1 MWSYLAIQGL
11 LFFLFFQPDL
21 VSSRAVRVLLVAV
34 GVLAIISSY
43 LFADMDPFVW
53 ILYALGIALT
63 YRMAQKALRWVAV
76 NRQNM
81 REEIT
86 VIEAKSRDYNR
97 EVAERD
103 ARVKTLQ
110 DEINQVSHMYDKV
123 KEMSRA
129 LEFLDVF
136 IDLSE
141 VLMGSFG
148 VRKSR
153 LILVAQN
160 LKQGLTIE
168 RVYQIDHRYLQF
180 SAQDKGALSQDV
192 MFRGEVYPFD
202 LRLLEILEKESKPF
216 TIWSG
221 GENAA
226 ASSDRDL
233 KLPTGMGSF
242 TAIPVRT
249 GDGLSAILTLEG
261 LERRNETA
269 IAILADRFIAEFK
282 RIKLYADVQ
291 RLAITDWLTGAY
303 VRRHFFK
310 RLEEELSRS
319 ARFNLKFSFLM
330 IDLDAFKALNDRHGH
345 LAGDAVLRQTADVI
359 KKTLREVDLVGRYGG
374 EEFAAILLDT
384 DENGAMYVA
393 ERIRKAIEQHDYRA
407 YDLSLK
413 MTASIGVATFSAA
426 IREPGEIVEW
436 ADSALYQ
443 AKRQGKN
450 RVCAYINR

>member
-1 MWSYLAIQGL
+1 MWTYLAIQGL

-21 VSSRAVRVLLVAV
+21 VSSRVVRVMLVAV
-34 GVLAIISSY
+34 GLLAIVSSY
-43 LFADMDPFVW
+43 LFASMDPFVW
-53 ILYALGIALT
+53 ILYTLGIALT

-103 ARVKTLQ
+103 ARVKALQ

-136 IDLSE
+136 VDLSE

-148 VRKSR
+148 VNKSR
-153 LILVAQN
+153 LLMLAHQA
-160 LKQGLTIE
+160 KQGLTIE
-168 RVYQIDHRYLQF
+168 RVYQIDQRYLQF
-180 SAQDKGALSQDV
+180 SSQDKGLLSQDV

-202 LRLLEILEKESKPF
+202 LRLLEILEKETKPV
-216 TIWSG
+216 IVRG
-221 GENAA
+221 AA
-226 ASSDRDL
+226 DAERDL
-233 KLPTGMGSF
+233 RLPAGLGSF
-242 TAIPVRT
+242 IAVPVRSPE
-249 GDGLSAILTLEG
+249 GLAAILTLEG
-261 LERRNETA
+261 LDRKHE
-269 IAILADRFIAEFK
+269 IAIGILVDRFIAEFK

-310 RLEEELSRS
+310 RLEEEISRS

-330 IDLDAFKALNDRHGH
+330 IDLDEFKACNDRYGH
-345 LAGDAVLRQTADVI
+345 LAGDAILRQTADLI

-393 ERIRKAIEQHDYRA
+393 ERTRKAIEQHDYRA

-413 MTASIGVATFSAA
+413 MTASIGVATFSAS
-426 IREPGEIVEW
+426 IREPGELVEW

>member
-1 MWSYLAIQGL
+1 MWTYLAIQGL

-21 VSSRAVRVLLVAV
+21 VSSRSARVLLVAI
-34 GVLAIISSY
+34 GVLAIISAY
-43 LFADMDPFVW
+43 LFAGMDPFVW

-63 YRMAQKALRWVAV
+63 YRMAQKALRWVAI

-103 ARVKTLQ
+103 ERVSVLQ
-110 DEINQVSHMYDKV
+110 NEIAQVSHMYDKV

-136 IDLSE
+136 IDVSE
-141 VLMGSFG
+141 VLMSTFG

-153 LILVAQN
+153 LILVGN
-160 LKQGLTIE
+160 NSKQELTIE
-168 RVYQIDHRYLQF
+168 RVYQIDQRYLQF
-180 SAQDKGALSQDV
+180 SPQDKGLLSQDV

-202 LRLLEILEKESKPF
+202 LRLLEILEKEDKPF
-216 TIWSG
+216 TIWAPG
-221 GENAA
+221 DAA
-226 ASSDRDL
+226 DKEI
-233 KLPTGMGSF
+233 KLPSGMGSL
-242 TAIPVRT
+242 TAIPVRST
-249 GDGLSAILTLEG
+249 TGLSAILTLEG
-261 LERRNETA
+261 LERRHESST
-269 IAILADRFIAEFK
+269 AILADRFIAEFK

-330 IDLDAFKALNDRHGH
+330 IDLDNFKALNDQHGH

-384 DENGAMYVA
+384 DESGAMYVA
-393 ERIRKAIEQHDYRA
+393 ERVRKGIEQHEYHA
-407 YDLSLK
+407 YDLVLK
-413 MTASIGVATFSAA
+413 MTASIGVATFSPA

>member
-21 VSSRAVRVLLVAV
+21 VSSRPVRVMLVAI
-34 GVLAIISSY
+34 GTLAIVSSY
-43 LFADMDPFVW
+43 LFAGMDPFVW
-53 ILYALGIALT
+53 LMYALGIALT

-97 EVAERD
+97 EVADRD
-103 ARVKTLQ
+103 QRVKALQ

-136 IDLSE
+136 VDLSE
-141 VLMGSFG
+141 ILMGSFG
-148 VRKSR
+148 IRKSR
-153 LILVAQN
+153 LIMVSSQP
-160 LKQGLTIE
+160 KQGLTIE
-168 RVYQIDHRYLQF
+168 RVYQIDQRYFQF
-180 SAQDKGALSQDV
+180 STQDKGLLSPDV

-202 LRLLEILEKESKPF
+202 LRLLELFEKESKPMVV
-216 TIWSG
+216 WPG
-221 GENAA
+221 AA
-226 ASSDRDL
+226 DAADREI
-233 KLPTGMGSF
+233 KLPAGTGSF

-249 GDGLSAILTLEG
+249 SSGLAAILTLEG
-261 LERRNETA
+261 LERRHETSVG
-269 IAILADRFIAEFK
+269 ILADRFVAEFK

-310 RLEEELSRS
+310 RLEEEISRS

-330 IDLDAFKALNDRHGH
+330 IDLDGFKLCNDRHGH
-345 LAGDAVLRQTADVI
+345 LAGDAILRQTAELI
-359 KKTLREVDLVGRYGG
+359 KKALREVDLVGRYGG

>member
-21 VSSRAVRVLLVAV
+21 VSSRLARVVLVAV
-34 GVLAIISSY
+34 GVLAVVASY
-43 LFADMDPFVW
+43 LFAGMDPFVW
-53 ILYALGIALT
+53 ILYAVGVWLT

-103 ARVKTLQ
+103 ARVKVMQ

-136 IDLSE
+136 VDLSE
-141 VLMGSFG
+141 VLMENFG
-148 VRKSR
+148 IRKSR
-153 LILVAQN
+153 LVMLSSQA
-160 LKQGLTIE
+160 KQGLTIE

-180 SAQDKGALSQDV
+180 STQDKGLLSQDV

-202 LRLLEILEKESKPF
+202 LRLLEIMDKNPKPLLV
-216 TIWSG
+216 WG
-221 GENAA
+221 GAA
-226 ASSDRDL
+226 AIDSELR
-233 KLPTGMGSF
+233 LPAGMGSF
-242 TAIPVRT
+242 FAMPVST
-249 GDGLSAILTLEG
+249 LDGLSAILTLEG
-261 LERRNETA
+261 LDRRHETS
-269 IAILADRFIAEFK
+269 IGILVDRFIAEFK

-310 RLEEELSRS
+310 RLEEEISRS

-330 IDLDAFKALNDRHGH
+330 IDLDDFKSCNDRHGH
-345 LAGDAVLRQTADVI
+345 LVGDAILRQTADLI
-359 KKTLREVDLVGRYGG
+359 KKSLREVDLVGRYGG

-384 DENGAMYVA
+384 DEHGAMYVA
-393 ERIRKAIEQHDYRA
+393 ERTRKAIEQHDYRA

-413 MTASIGVATFSAA
+413 MTASIGVATFSASV
-426 IREPGEIVEW
+426 REPGEIVEW

-450 RVCAYINR
+450 RVCAFINR

>member
-21 VSSRAVRVLLVAV
+21 VSSRAARVLLVAI
-34 GVLAIISSY
+34 GVLTIISSF
-43 LFADMDPFVW
+43 LFAEMDPFVW
-53 ILYALGIALT
+53 ILYALGIAMT

-103 ARVKTLQ
+103 ERVKALQ
-110 DEINQVSHMYDKV
+110 DEIGQVSRMYDKV

-129 LEFLDVF
+129 LDFLDVF
-136 IDLSE
+136 IDASE
-141 VLMGSFG
+141 LLMSSFG
-148 VRKSR
+148 VRKCR
-153 LILVAQN
+153 LILVGQSA
-160 LKQGLTIE
+160 KQGLTIE
-168 RVYQIDHRYLQF
+168 RVYQIDPRYLQF
-180 SAQDKGALSQDV
+180 SAQDKGLLSQDV

-202 LRLLEILEKESKPF
+202 LRLLEILEKEDKPF
-216 TIWSG
+216 TIWGSA
-221 GENAA
+221 ETAEK
-226 ASSDRDL
+226 DL
-233 KLPTGMGSF
+233 RLPAGVGSL
-242 TAIPVRT
+242 TAIPVRSA
-249 GDGLSAILTLEG
+249 DGLSAILTLEG
-261 LERRNETA
+261 LERRHETS

-330 IDLDAFKALNDRHGH
+330 IDLDNFKALNDQHGH

-359 KKTLREVDLVGRYGG
+359 KRTLREVDLVGRYGG

-393 ERIRKAIEQHDYRA
+393 ERVRKGIEQHDYRA

-413 MTASIGVATFSAA
+413 MTASIGVATFSAG

>member
-21 VSSRAVRVLLVAV
+21 VSSRIVRVMLVAV
-34 GVLAIISSY
+34 GILAIVSSC
-43 LFADMDPFVW
+43 LFAEMDPFVW
-53 ILYALGIALT
+53 ILYALGILLT

-81 REEIT
+81 REEIA

-97 EVAERD
+97 EVADRD
-103 ARVKTLQ
+103 ARVTTLQ
-110 DEINQVSHMYDKV
+110 NEIQQVSHMYDKV

-136 IDLSE
+136 VDVSE
-141 VLMGSFG
+141 ILMSSFG

-153 LILVAQN
+153 LIMLTSQAKQG
-160 LKQGLTIE
+160 QGLTIE
-168 RVYQIDHRYLQF
+168 RVYQIDQRYLQF
-180 SAQDKGALSQDV
+180 SSQDKGLLSPDV

-202 LRLLEILEKESKPF
+202 LRLLEIMDKDAKPLV
-216 TIWSG
+216 IW
-221 GENAA
+221 GEGAERG
-226 ASSDRDL
+226 DF
-233 KLPTGMGSF
+233 KLPPGTGSF
-242 TAIPVRT
+242 TAIPVR
-249 GDGLSAILTLEG
+249 GSDGLAAILTLEG
-261 LERRNETA
+261 LERRNETS

-310 RLEEELSRS
+310 RLEEEISRS

-330 IDLDAFKALNDRHGH
+330 IDLDDFKSCNDRHGH
-345 LAGDAVLRQTADVI
+345 LAGDAILRQTAELI

-393 ERIRKAIEQHDYRA
+393 ERIRRAIEQHDYRA

-413 MTASIGVATFSAA
+413 MTASIGVATYSAA
-426 IREPGEIVEW
+426 IRETGEIVEW

>member
-21 VSSRAVRVLLVAV
+21 VSSRLVRVMLVAI
-34 GVLAIISSY
+34 GVLAIVSSC
-43 LFADMDPFVW
+43 LFAEMDPFVW
-53 ILYALGIALT
+53 ILYALGILLT

-81 REEIT
+81 REEIS

-97 EVAERD
+97 EVADRD
-103 ARVKTLQ
+103 ARVKALQ
-110 DEINQVSHMYDKV
+110 DEIQQVSHMYDKV

-136 IDLSE
+136 VDVSE
-141 VLMGSFG
+141 VLMSSFG

-153 LILVAQN
+153 LVMLANQA
-160 LKQGLTIE
+160 KQGLTIE
-168 RVYQIDHRYLQF
+168 RVYQIDQRYLQF
-180 SAQDKGALSQDV
+180 SSQDKGLLSPDV

-202 LRLLEILEKESKPF
+202 LRLLEIMDRDPRPLVV
-216 TIWSG
+216 W
-221 GENAA
+221 GEGA
-226 ASSDRDL
+226 DRGDL
-233 KLPTGMGSF
+233 KLPAGTGSF

-249 GDGLSAILTLEG
+249 TDGLSAILTLEG
-261 LERRNETA
+261 LERRHETA

-310 RLEEELSRS
+310 RLEEEISRS

-330 IDLDAFKALNDRHGH
+330 IDLDNFKSCNDRHGH
-345 LAGDAVLRQTADVI
+345 LVGDAILRQTAELI

-393 ERIRKAIEQHDYRA
+393 ERIRRAIEQHDYKA

-413 MTASIGVATFSAA
+413 MTASTGVATFSSA